1 MEVDED
7 EEVSEK
13 EESGDEENV
22 APKKSNGKGKERAV
36 ESDDE
41 SEEEEEV
48 VEVDDEESADE
59 AAGPTKKRKQKE
71 RIISADEV
79 RAHLRLLFLTET
91 EIIPL
96 LYAPHGPLATAK
108 ISGPSTSS
116 RPTASAD
123 IFFMEVISVPP
134 TRFRPAATMGDQV
147 FENPQNSLLNAIL
160 RQTFTI
166 RDLNR
171 DLAAAQ
177 NVVVEIN
184 PQGVVTGKPPIDKTR
199 LYTMLLESLVGLQV
213 AVNSHIDSGK
223 NPTIMRGGKLPPM
236 GVKQMLEKKEG
247 LFRMN
252 MMVSF
257 APFATSTV
265 TDSRPTGETSQLRRT
280 ISHFARRQHRNER
293 NRNSTSLRSNA
304 YLPGARH
311 GAQHRQAPTGCHQ
324 WAVGAP
330 WSLLCADGRWT
341 FDFSRSSI
349 LPPSFARR
357 ADRSLR
363 VGANVKGGTYR
374 PRQQAAR
381 PRLFRRNVSTR
392 STRLWT
398 SENTNAANQSQGL
411 PTSGGWRHRH
421 SQSTADSPQAVDDV
435 SSSQSS
441 QRREDDSNA
450 LRQLVHRI
458 VSLSR
463 CIVLTLCVA
472 VTRTTP
478 ISTEMR

>member
-1 MEVDED
+1 MWSVRLLFLSSDYGADALCHRYAHRLRKEGHTKLMEYSLVPKQATFHKLSGIRRRNVLRVQANASRSADAMEVDE
-7 EEVSEK
+7 EEEDVSEK

-22 APKKSNGKGKERAV
+22 APKKSSGKGKERAI

-41 SEEEEEV
+41 SEEEEEAM
-48 VEVDDEESADE
+48 EVDDEESAGE
-59 AAGPTKKRKQKE
+59 GTGPTPKRKQKE

-79 RAHLRLLFLTET
+79 RAHLRLLFATET
-91 EIIPL
+91 DIIPL

-199 LYTMLLESLVGLQV
+199 LYTMLLESLVGLQI

-252 MMVSF
+252 MMVSL
-257 APFATSTV
+257 APSSTW
-265 TDSRPTGETSQLRRT
+265 TPADP
-280 ISHFARRQHRNER
+280 
-293 NRNSTSLRSNA
+293 
-304 YLPGARH
+304 
-311 GAQHRQAPTGCHQ
+311 
-324 WAVGAP
+324 VG
-330 WSLLCADGRWT
+330 
-341 FDFSRSSI
+341 
-349 LPPSFARR
+349 
-357 ADRSLR
+357 DR
-363 VGANVKGGTYR
+363 G
-374 PRQQAAR
+374 
-381 PRLFRRNVSTR
+381 NVSTTPHDQSFRPTSTSKRTKSEFHQSSLERLPSRNPSR
-392 STRLWT
+392 STT
-398 SENTNAANQSQGL
+398 SPSFDKPSSTVRRSILEHASCK
-411 PTSGGWRHRH
+411 WRM
-421 SQSTADSPQAVDDV
+421 D
-435 SSSQSS
+435 
-441 QRREDDSNA
+441 
-450 LRQLVHRI
+450 I
-458 VSLSR
+458 
-463 CIVLTLCVA
+463 
-472 VTRTTP
+472 
-478 ISTEMR
+478 

>member
-1 MEVDED
+1 MWSVSPPILLRVDSADCIRYRYAHRLRKEGHTKLIEYSLVPKQADFHKLSGIKRRNVLRAQATTSRAADAMDED
-7 EEVSEK
+7 EQSEK

-41 SEEEEEV
+41 SDEEEPM
-48 VEVDDEESADE
+48 EVDDEDSANE
-59 AAGPTKKRKQKE
+59 ATGPAKKRKQKE

-91 EIIPL
+91 DIIPL

-171 DLAAAQ
+171 DLATAQ
-177 NVVVEIN
+177 TVVEIN
-184 PQGVVTGKPPIDKTR
+184 AAGAVTGKPPIDKTR

-252 MMVSF
+252 MMVC
-257 APFATSTV
+257 P
-265 TDSRPTGETSQLRRT
+265 
-280 ISHFARRQHRNER
+280 SHFFSFVDTDTLYDRENE
-293 NRNSTSLRSNA
+293 STT
-304 YLPGARH
+304 PPD
-311 GAQHRQAPTGCHQ
+311 Q
-324 WAVGAP
+324 
-330 WSLLCADGRWT
+330 
-341 FDFSRSSI
+341 SS
-349 LPPSFARR
+349 
-357 ADRSLR
+357 
-363 VGANVKGGTYR
+363 
-374 PRQQAAR
+374 
-381 PRLFRRNVSTR
+381 
-392 STRLWT
+392 
-398 SENTNAANQSQGL
+398 L
-411 PTSGGWRHRH
+411 PTSTSKRTRLEFRQF
-421 SQSTADSPQAVDDV
+421 SLELSPFPSPSRSTTSPNFDRPSSMDRPSIPERV
-435 SSSQSS
+435 SC
-441 QRREDDSNA
+441 RWKMD
-450 LRQLVHRI
+450 I
-458 VSLSR
+458 
-463 CIVLTLCVA
+463 
-472 VTRTTP
+472 
-478 ISTEMR
+478 